1 MESCNDGKIR
11 PSELRLYPSTHVHSA
26 VWTKDIFKMSN
37 VGLYSGLLV
46 GISSFAAALSSPFLG
61 WL

>member
-1 MESCNDGKIR
+1 MD
-11 PSELRLYPSTHVHSA
+11 
-26 VWTKDIFKMSN
+26 N

-46 GISSFAAALSSPFLG
+46 GIASFSAALSSPVLG